1 MIPRRDSLIGQ
12 ILATNALLI
21 TGALFIAS
29 VAAGLD
35 LVLDDQRLRFL
46 LLALTVAL
54 VLALNLLILRHRFSP
69 LEELIGR
76 VEALDPAHP
85 GELVPPEGSAVE
97 EIDRLSRSFQRLLER
112 IEEERRR
119 SGVLVLR
126 AQEEERKRLARD
138 LHDEVNQA
146 LTAMLLRLGA
156 VSQDAPES
164 IAAELAEIRLLA
176 NGAMRELIQ
185 LARQLRPAAL
195 DDHGLVPALEGQVR
209 RFSEHTGI
217 EVGLTMDQSAAGLP
231 EEGQTVVYRVAQEA
245 LNNVAR
251 HSGAG
256 HVIMDLAPSNGV
268 LELRVHDDGQ
278 GFDPEGVELGLGLN
292 GMAERARLVG
302 GSLAVDSSPG
312 AGTSVVLEVPRC

>member
-1 MIPRRDSLIGQ
+1 MRRRNSLIGQ
-12 ILATNALLI
+12 ILATNTLLI
-21 TGALFIAS
+21 TGALFAATA
-29 VAAGLD
+29 AAGLD
-35 LVLDDQRLRFL
+35 LAFDDERLRFL
-46 LLALTVAL
+46 LFALVVAL
-54 VLALNLLILRHRFSP
+54 VLALNTLILRRRFSP
-69 LEELIGR
+69 LEQLIGR
-76 VEALDPAHP
+76 VEAIDPAHP
-85 GELVPPEGSAVE
+85 AGFVAPEGGAVE
-97 EIDRLSRSFQRLLER
+97 EIDRLSRSFRRLLER

-119 SGVLVLR
+119 SGALVLR

-146 LTAMLLRLGA
+146 LTAMLLRLSA
-156 VSQDAPES
+156 VSQDAPAGL
-164 IAAELAEIRLLA
+164 AAELAEIRLLA

-217 EVGLTMDQSAAGLP
+217 EVGLSMDQSAASLP
-231 EEGQTVVYRVAQEA
+231 EDRQTVVYRVAQEA

-256 HVIMDLAPSNGV
+256 RVDLALGPANGV
-268 LELRVHDDGQ
+268 LELRVRDDGQ
-278 GFDPEGVELGLGLN
+278 GFELDGVELGLGLN

-302 GSLAVDSSPG
+302 GSLSVDSRPG